1 VSVTRPRTARPA
13 AAIGAAALALAT
25 GAAGCHRGPSAPPP
39 PPVVTAPADG
49 TVGPPRLVVLIVID
63 QLPRWG
69 FEARR
74 GQYRDG
80 LARLLRDGT
89 LLTAAYPYATT
100 FTAPGHAAL
109 GTGAPPAV
117 TGVVA
122 NVWYRRALGGER
134 LAEADDDAP
143 ILAIGDRAPTG
154 ATGASA
160 RALRVPGIADAL
172 RAATGG
178 RGRSVAIAGKPRA
191 ACFVLGRS
199 DVALWYEP
207 ALVGFT
213 SSRAFMPALP
223 PWAVA
228 LDRDHPLTAALTDVW
243 TLDDPAAM
251 ARATGLADDAAGEA
265 GDYGA
270 TIGFPHALA
279 ATADPARA
287 LRGSPVL
294 DRAEVDAALAAVA
307 GEHLGADDVP
317 DLLAVSFSA
326 HDYVGHA
333 WGQESWEMLDLE
345 RRLDRELGRLLT
357 GLDRAVGAGRYA
369 VVLTS
374 DHGATRMV
382 ERGHAPGARRL
393 APSELAAV
401 AEAAA
406 VGVLGAAPPSRWI
419 AAVSSGMVYLGS
431 AWQARSA
438 ADRAAARAAIVAA
451 LAAVP
456 QVARVIDLDALP
468 ADCAPL
474 PDLDAR
480 ACRTRVAGESG
491 ELLIVPTEGSLIV
504 GGATGTAHDAP
515 SLDTALVPLILVTP
529 DRRPLVTAAD
539 PPVSILRVAPT
550 LAALLGVPAPAAA
563 TAAPLVSATAAPT
576 STPPATAPAR

>member
-1 VSVTRPRTARPA
+1 MTRPRTARRA
-13 AAIGAAALALAT
+13 AAIGAAALAI
-25 GAAGCHRGPSAPPP
+25 GAAGCHRGPSSPPP
-39 PPVVTAPADG
+39 PPVVGAPADG
-49 TVGPPRLVVLIVID
+49 AVGPPRLVVLIVID

-69 FEARR
+69 FDARR

-89 LLTAAYPYATT
+89 LLTGAYPYATT
-100 FTAPGHAAL
+100 YTAPGHAAL
-109 GTGAPPAV
+109 GTGAPPAM

-154 ATGASA
+154 ATGTTGASP
-160 RALRVPGIADAL
+160 RALRVPGVADAL

-191 ACFVLGRS
+191 ACFVLGRP

-213 SSRAFMPALP
+213 SSRAFMATLPA
-223 PWAVA
+223 WAVA
-228 LDRDHPLTAALTDVW
+228 LDRDHPLTAAVADVW
-243 TLDDPAAM
+243 TIDDPAAV
-251 ARATGLADDAAGEA
+251 AKATGIADDAAGEG

-279 ATADPARA
+279 TTADPARA

-345 RRLDRELGRLLT
+345 RRLDRELGRLLA

-393 APSELAAV
+393 PPSELAAV

-406 VGVLGAAPPSRWI
+406 VRVLGAAPPARWI
-419 AAVSSGMVYLGS
+419 AAVSSAMVYES
-431 AWQARSA
+431 AALQARPA
-438 ADRAAARAAIVAA
+438 ADRVAARAAIVAA

-468 ADCAPL
+468 ADCDPL

-480 ACRTRVAGESG
+480 ACRSRVAGESG

-550 LAALLGVPAPAAA
+550 LAALLGVPAPTAA
-563 TAAPLVSATAAPT
+563 TAAPLVSAPAAPT
-576 STPPATAPAR
+576 ASTPPPTPPTR